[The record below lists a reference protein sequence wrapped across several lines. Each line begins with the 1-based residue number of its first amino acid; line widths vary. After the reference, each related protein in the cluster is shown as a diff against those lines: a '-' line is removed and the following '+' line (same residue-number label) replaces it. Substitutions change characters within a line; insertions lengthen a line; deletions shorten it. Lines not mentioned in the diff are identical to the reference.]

1 VQWQPRMVSLMKRSV
16 ACFFMLSRVD
26 SQMRNG
32 TQAGL
37 HPSEQQAPFLVP
49 MQGSDCSPTQTATV
63 VPSRLFAELRKP
75 NA

>member
-1 VQWQPRMVSLMKRSV
+1 
-16 ACFFMLSRVD
+16 
-26 SQMRNG
+26 MRNG